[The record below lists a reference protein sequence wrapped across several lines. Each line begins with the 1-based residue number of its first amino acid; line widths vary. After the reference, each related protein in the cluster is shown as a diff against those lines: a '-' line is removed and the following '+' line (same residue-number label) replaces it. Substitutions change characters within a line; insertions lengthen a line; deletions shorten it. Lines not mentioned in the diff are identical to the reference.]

1 MMSRALFAPPFVTL
15 QPSVPLART
24 PSEAP
29 TVITFLADPSAEIVP

>member
-1 MMSRALFAPPFVTL
+1 MSRALFASALVVP

-29 TVITFLADPSAEIVP
+29 TVITFLAEPSAAIEP